1 MKLIYI
7 CSGQKIKNA
16 FVLLEGEELGGSL
29 GRLGYDGWQD
39 AFVDGEE
46 ALVRNRFAEAV
57 SYRGVD
63 NGGALLLHLDSGL
76 DNVERVHDADLH
88 EASCSAGCD
97 LHQTVLPVR
106 YWRGT

>member
-1 MKLIYI
+1 M
-7 CSGQKIKNA
+7 
-16 FVLLEGEELGGSL
+16 LEGEKLGGSL

-88 EASCSAGCD
+88 EASCSTRCN